1 MPKGPAYLL
10 NFIVVICVALLL
22 AGLMAWE
29 RFDPDAYGPQPEY
42 IRSGQEA
49 SIKRAEFASGRLWL
63 LSDGGELWSVAEH
76 EDGARKE
83 PLSQMVLSLCASNNE
98 PAIVTA
104 DLNDPE
110 FWIVRRR
117 RGNEW
122 VGIGKVAK
130 SAEGL
135 VGLACTADSLTVLT
149 ARRMVSLDGFAPRT
163 QTLSLRIPARPI
175 NAILTTPT
183 HLLVGLAEGEFGG
196 GLMSIDRQSGEVVDI
211 ARNTSGELCG
221 GPLNPYCDPVNALA
235 PIPWK
240 PDCAVAAIGLIHF
253 APHGRLAEICGGRVE
268 RLYVG
273 PCPYPSDPLSAYSD
287 GEPYCTEAFYG
298 VAPHDGSLMSVGT
311 SGISIVAEDGTA
323 QTQPLPAFRN
333 FGPFEVSFGRD
344 VVLVYNK
351 AGGRNAI
358 TPETPLLVPRTA
370 SHPETTTA
378 ASASETPLPAPP
390 TLNPHTTASRASAL

>member
-10 NFIVVICVALLL
+10 NFIVVGCVALLL
-22 AGLMAWE
+22 AGVMAWE
-29 RFDPDAYGPQPEY
+29 RFGPDAYEPQPEH

-49 SIKRAEFASGRLWL
+49 SIKHAEFASGRLWL

-76 EDGARKE
+76 EGGARKE
-83 PLSQMVLSLCASNNE
+83 SLVEPVLSLCASSNE

-104 DLNDPE
+104 ERTDPQS
-110 FWIVRRR
+110 WIVRRR
-117 RGNEW
+117 HGSEW
-122 VGIGKVAK
+122 GAIGRVSK
-130 SAEGL
+130 SGDGL
-135 VGLACTADSLTVLT
+135 VGLACGADSQIVLT
-149 ARRMVSLDGFAPRT
+149 TRRMVSLNGSAPHT

-175 NAILTTPT
+175 NVVLTTPT
-183 HLLVGLAEGEFGG
+183 HLLVGLAEGEWGG
-196 GLMSIDRQSGEVVDI
+196 GLMSIDRQSGKVIDI

-221 GPLNPYCDPVNALA
+221 GPLNPDCDPVNALA

-253 APHGRLAEICGGRVE
+253 APHGRLAEICEGRVE

-273 PCPYPSDPLSAYSD
+273 PCPYPSDPLSTYSD
-287 GEPYCTEAFYG
+287 GEPYCTEAFFG
-298 VAPHDGSLMSVGT
+298 VAPNGGSLMSVGT
-311 SGISIVAEDGTA
+311 SGMSLIAEDGTA
-323 QTQPLPAFRN
+323 QTQPLPAFRD

-358 TPETPLLVPRTA
+358 TPETPLLVTR
-370 SHPETTTA
+370 
-378 ASASETPLPAPP
+378 LD
-390 TLNPHTTASRASAL
+390 SR